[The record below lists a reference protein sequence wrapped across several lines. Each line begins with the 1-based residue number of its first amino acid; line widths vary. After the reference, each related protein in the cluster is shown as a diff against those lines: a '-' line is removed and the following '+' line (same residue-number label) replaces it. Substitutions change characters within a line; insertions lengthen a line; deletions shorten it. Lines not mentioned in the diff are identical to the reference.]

1 MASSSSSWLSHLRVA
16 ALASRNA
23 VLVALLMGM
32 AHLLLKRY
40 IVDTAALARQQ
51 GGRAPAMA
59 SSNKPAPI
67 SGFVRERLSFA
78 NAPSGRTAADGAD
91 EDEKALYAFIY
102 GKTATSTAPPGPS
115 KPAETASSA
124 QSTSTVSPSPPRPG
138 PSTTAAKTADKPV
151 ISDSRDP
158 LDQFFMSPM
167 GNASMAAAS
176 VADLQGFSS
185 LDLSGFA
192 PLS

>member
-1 MASSSSSWLSHLRVA
+1 MA

-23 VLVALLMGM
+23 ILVALLMGM

-40 IVDTAALARQQ
+40 IMDTAALARQQ
-51 GGRAPAMA
+51 GGRSRAAIG
-59 SSNKPAPI
+59 SKPSI
-67 SGFVRERLSFA
+67 NGFVREGMGFA
-78 NAPSGRTAADGAD
+78 SASPGPIAAVGAD

-102 GKTATSTAPPGPS
+102 GKTATSTASPGPS
-115 KPAETASSA
+115 RATETVSSP
-124 QSTSTVSPSPPRPG
+124 QSTSVSPPPRETSRPG
-138 PSTTAAKTADKPV
+138 PSSPSVDKTVNPS
-151 ISDSRDP
+151 IGESRDP

-167 GNASMAAAS
+167 GNGSMRAAS

-192 PLS
+192 QLS